1 MEQEQTLFQL
11 KNIGKGTGEI
21 LLKGILAFFEQ
32 SSEKGKSLGGLL
44 SKSGESNW
52 NRFIANDAPKEIKR
66 FRTSEVNLEKLK
78 EYLKPYGVRFSIKK
92 LSEDE
97 VALAFEAKNKD
108 VVRDA
113 FEHLIADVVDLEK
126 DPKTQEII
134 DRLVKNPDAMPF
146 EERLEKAKEETAQKI
161 AEKKA
166 KAKEAR
172 EAKES
177 KKEEKAPEKPLME
190 DEMVRE

>member
-32 SSEKGKSLGGLL
+32 SSDSGKNIGELL
-44 SKSGESNW
+44 SKSGEVNW
-52 NRFIANDAPKEIKR
+52 NRFMANDATKEIKR

-78 EYLKPYGVRFSIKK
+78 EYLKPYGVRFSVKK

-97 VALAFEAKNKD
+97 IALAFEAKNKD
-108 VVRDA
+108 IVRDA
-113 FEHLIADVVDLEK
+113 FEHLIADVVDPQK
-126 DPKTQEII
+126 DPKTQEVIN
-134 DRLVKNPDAMPF
+134 RLVKNPNAKSF
-146 EERLEKAKEETAQKI
+146 EERLEKAKAETAQEI

-172 EAKES
+172 EAKKAE
-177 KKEEKAPEKPLME
+177 KEGKVPEKNIIE
-190 DEMVRE
+190 EEMIRE

>member
-21 LLKGILAFFEQ
+21 ILKGILAFFEQ
-32 SSEKGKSLGGLL
+32 SSEGGKNLGDLL
-44 SKSGESNW
+44 SKNGESNW
-52 NRFIANDAPKEIKR
+52 NRFMANDATKEIKR

-92 LSEDE
+92 LSENE

-108 VVRDA
+108 IVRDA
-113 FEHLIADVVDLEK
+113 FEHLISDVVDPEK
-126 DPKTQEII
+126 DSKKQEVV
-134 DRLVKNPDAMPF
+134 DRLVRDPKAKSF
-146 EERLEKAKEETAQKI
+146 EERLDKAKQETSQKI

-172 EAKES
+172 EAKEN
-177 KKEEKAPEKPLME
+177 KKEEKIPDKKLTEE
-190 DEMVRE
+190 EMVRE